1 MIRSM
6 TGYGRNEVSGG
17 GGRFTVELRSV
28 NNRYI
33 DVQVKMPRG
42 LMALE
47 TRIKKAVQ
55 QRFSRGRFDLYITRN
70 GNGEK
75 SDRIALNEE
84 IAEQYIGLLRELKT
98 RFSLP
103 GEIDVSLIA
112 GAQHIISVAEARD
125 DVDALWPLLSEG
137 ITHASD
143 ELDTMRKNEGAMLV
157 RDISL
162 RLEAIESLKSSIRLR
177 SPVTVEN
184 ARKRLDEALGRLAH
198 EQLEPSRIAQEI
210 AVLAERTDITEEC
223 TRLDSHV
230 QQFRAMVSNGG
241 GEAIGRKL
249 DFLLQEMGREV
260 NTIASKAMDA
270 EISQQAV
277 EIKAELE
284 KIREQVQ
291 NIE

>member
-1 MIRSM
+1 M
-6 TGYGRNEVSGG
+6 TGYGRNEASGAA
-17 GGRFTVELRSV
+17 GRFTIELRSV

-47 TRIKKAVQ
+47 TRLKKAVQ

-70 GNGEK
+70 ENGEK
-75 SDRIALNEE
+75 ADRIALNEE
-84 IAEQYIGLLRELKT
+84 IAEQYIGMLRELKT
-98 RFSLP
+98 RFSLQ
-103 GEIDVSLIA
+103 GEIDISLIA
-112 GAQHIISVAEARD
+112 GGQHIISVAEARD
-125 DVDALWPLLSEG
+125 DVDALWPLLSQG
-137 ITHASD
+137 IAHASD
-143 ELDTMRKNEGAMLV
+143 ELDTMRTNEGAVLV
-157 RDISL
+157 KDISS
-162 RLEAIESLKSSIRLR
+162 RLVVIEGLMNSIRSR

-184 ARKRLDEALGRLAH
+184 ARKRLNEVLD
-198 EQLEPSRIAQEI
+198 RIVHDQIDPLRVAQEI

-223 TRLDSHV
+223 TRLDSHIG
-230 QQFRAMVSNGG
+230 QFRAMLSNDG

-277 EIKAELE
+277 DIKAELE

>member
-1 MIRSM
+1 M
-6 TGYGRNEVSGG
+6 TGYGRNEASGAA
-17 GGRFTVELRSV
+17 GRFTIELRSV

-42 LMALE
+42 LMPLE
-47 TRIKKAVQ
+47 TRLKKAVQ

-70 GNGEK
+70 GNGEQG
-75 SDRIALNEE
+75 DRIALNEVV
-84 IAEQYIGLLRELKT
+84 AEQYIGMLRELQS

-103 GEIDVSLIA
+103 GEIDISLIA
-112 GAQHIISVAEARD
+112 GGQHVISVAEARD
-125 DVDALWPLLSEG
+125 DADALWPLLSEG

-143 ELDTMRKNEGAMLV
+143 ELDAMRTIEGAVLV
-157 RDISL
+157 RDISS
-162 RLEAIESLKSSIRLR
+162 RLEAIEGLMNSIRSR
-177 SPVTVEN
+177 SPLTVAN
-184 ARKRLDEALGRLAH
+184 ARKRLDEALGRLVH
-198 EQLEPSRIAQEI
+198 DQLDPSRVAQEI

-223 TRLDSHV
+223 TRLVSHTG
-230 QQFRAMVSNGG
+230 QFRAMLSNDGS
-241 GEAIGRKL
+241 EAIGRKL

-277 EIKAELE
+277 DIKAELE